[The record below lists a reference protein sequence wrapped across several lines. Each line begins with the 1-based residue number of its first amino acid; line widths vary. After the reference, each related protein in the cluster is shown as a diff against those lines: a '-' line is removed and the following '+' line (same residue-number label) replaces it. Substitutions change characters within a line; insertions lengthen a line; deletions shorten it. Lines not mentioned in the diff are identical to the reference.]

1 MNNNNLFNLLA
12 GLAKAM
18 NESSKYQQLD
28 FTKKEDIDKLDN
40 AIKILKEN
48 EFFSNLFGKDMFDGI
63 QEKAHKIYN
72 ESVEEKKRKEEE
84 ERRKKYPIRPQLTV
98 SENIKNNITNLA
110 CEYLNTMILPYANLK
125 EKQVEDILN
134 GLIDFG
140 CWVYNK

>member
-1 MNNNNLFNLLA
+1 MNNKNLFSFLT

-18 NESSKYQQLD
+18 NESGDYQQLD
-28 FTKKEDIDKLDN
+28 FTKKEDVDKLDN
-40 AIKILKEN
+40 AIKVLKEN
-48 EFFSNLFGKDMFDGI
+48 QFFGNLFGTELFDGI
-63 QEKAHKIYN
+63 QEKAHKIY
-72 ESVEEKKRKEEE
+72 EEAEKKRKEDEE
-84 ERRKKYPIRPQLTV
+84 KKHPIRPQLAV
-98 SENIKNNITNLA
+98 SEKIRKNITDLA